1 MPWITQSMQLSLVQ
15 LIFSVRLS
23 GVTSSSLVSLQQ
35 TSWITRFIF
44 QVVGGHLGEV
54 SHPVIIL
61 QPEQKRNENSF
72 LLCLLL
78 VYIAINNCDLQVA
91 ITTNKWHPQ
100 LTVFVAR
107 SDFAINKRRWLGL
120 TPNNFQWCK

>member
-1 MPWITQSMQLSLVQ
+1 M
-15 LIFSVRLS
+15 
-23 GVTSSSLVSLQQ
+23 
-35 TSWITRFIF
+35 
-44 QVVGGHLGEV
+44 VGGHLGEV

-72 LLCLLL
+72 VLCLLKLLL

-91 ITTNKWHPQ
+91 ITTNKWQPQ

-107 SDFAINKRRWLGL
+107 SDFAINKLRWLGL
-120 TPNNFQWCK
+120 TANQVSVAQIVSADACVQGAQGSNPADD